1 MAALRTLKFETCVPP
16 TVMIRALRELARAG
30 NWPMTRIE
38 GSKMVD
44 RWAVIMPL
52 SQFARTIGL
61 AITRGPFAGL
71 EVHCW
76 SHTAGSAGAVH
87 HSVWTMPK
95 RLPEKHIHTLVQNWA
110 VLMPRSPFRWTWGER
125 MTIGF
130 LLPVFR
136 RSRKAFSAMGI
147 PVGKG
152 EWPQSGL
159 GEWPPREYLMDE
171 EE

>member
-1 MAALRTLKFETCVPP
+1 MPALRTLEFETCVPP
-16 TVMIRALRELARAG
+16 TSMIRSLRELASAA
-30 NWPMTRIE
+30 NWSMKRFE

-44 RWAVIMPL
+44 RWAVIIPL
-52 SQFARTIGL
+52 AQQARTIGI
-61 AITRGPFAGL
+61 AITDGPFAGV

-76 SHTAGSAGAVH
+76 SHTAGSAGAIH
-87 HSVWTMPK
+87 HAVWSAPK
-95 RLPEKHIHTLVQNWA
+95 RLGENHLHKLIQHWA
-110 VLMPRSPFRWTWGER
+110 SILPRCPFRWTWGEK

-136 RSRKAFSAMGI
+136 RSRKRFAEAGV

-152 EWPQSGL
+152 EWPQTNL
-159 GEWPPREYLMDE
+159 EKWPLDLYVKE

>member
-1 MAALRTLKFETCVPP
+1 MPALRTLEFETCVPP
-16 TVMIRALRELARAG
+16 TSMIRALRELASAA
-30 NWPMTRIE
+30 NWPMKRLE

-44 RWAVIMPL
+44 RWAVIIPL
-52 SQFARTIGL
+52 AQQARTIGL
-61 AITRGPFAGL
+61 AITGGPFAGM

-87 HSVWTMPK
+87 HAVWTAPK
-95 RLPEKHIHTLVQNWA
+95 RLGEEHIHTVVQHWA
-110 VLMPRSPFRWTWGER
+110 ANMPRCPFRWKWGER

-136 RSRKAFSAMGI
+136 RSRRLFSEAGVT
-147 PVGKG
+147 VGKG
-152 EWPQSGL
+152 EWPQTGL
-159 GEWPPREYLMDE
+159 DEWPPEQYIHE

>member
-1 MAALRTLKFETCVPP
+1 
-16 TVMIRALRELARAG
+16 
-30 NWPMTRIE
+30 
-38 GSKMVD
+38 
-44 RWAVIMPL
+44 
-52 SQFARTIGL
+52 
-61 AITRGPFAGL
+61 
-71 EVHCW
+71 
-76 SHTAGSAGAVH
+76 
-87 HSVWTMPK
+87 
-95 RLPEKHIHTLVQNWA
+95 LVQNWA
-110 VLMPRSPFRWTWGER
+110 VMMPRSPFRWTWGER

-159 GEWPPREYLMDE
+159 GEWPPLEYLMDE